1 MFKEALHINGT
12 RLRLSRG
19 PQIRQEVV
27 TGQLVTRGLIPIY
40 MFSWTLVF
48 WDEQAIILIII
59 LCIWVNNPCSGSW
72 AISVNC
78 RNTLF
83 LRIAIHTSRNGPKA
97 QEKNM
102 FLTTKLNLLSGMIIG
117 ASAVILMKEMC
128 KGRCKQ
134 KHDHKHEHDSTP
146 MEPEQNTVS

>member
-1 MFKEALHINGT
+1 M
-12 RLRLSRG
+12 
-19 PQIRQEVV
+19 
-27 TGQLVTRGLIPIY
+27 
-40 MFSWTLVF
+40 SWMG
-48 WDEQAIILIII
+48 A
-59 LCIWVNNPCSGSW
+59 
-72 AISVNC
+72 
-78 RNTLF
+78 
-83 LRIAIHTSRNGPKA
+83 KA

-134 KHDHKHEHDSTP
+134 KRDHKHEHDSTP